1 MRIFIVR
8 RGDSLYSV
16 ARRFG
21 VSVTELA
28 RINELSAPDRLSVGQ
43 ALVIPDGATPDSEIE
58 VNRHA
63 SPGTGRELLESPAIK
78 KAYLGG

>member
-58 VNRHA
+58 VNGYA
-63 SPGTGRELLESPAIK
+63 YPGI
-78 KAYLGG
+78 GG

>member
-28 RINELSAPDRLSVGQ
+28 RINELSAPDRLSVGRRSSYPT
-43 ALVIPDGATPDSEIE
+43 ALPPTPRS
-58 VNRHA
+58 R
-63 SPGTGRELLESPAIK
+63 
-78 KAYLGG
+78 